1 MNTYRRNLL
10 FAATAVLLAHGMP
23 ISNALAIDVPPFYT
37 GPDRE
42 QRLLEGAK
50 REGQLNIYS
59 SMTAP
64 DLDAVTDAF
73 QKKYGIKVNAWRAG
87 SEKVL
92 QRAVTEAR
100 GGRNEMDIV
109 ETNGPE
115 MEALHR
121 EKVFTEVA
129 SPHTA
134 NLIPVAIRPHREWI
148 AIRMQV
154 FVQAYNTKLVS
165 KDDLPKSLFEY

>member
-92 QRAVTEAR
+92 QPSLQAEDVKGALNQQGMLPMGGPPDRFAQLIKSELERWPRVVAEAR
-100 GGRNEMDIV
+100 IKAD
-109 ETNGPE
+109 
-115 MEALHR
+115 
-121 EKVFTEVA
+121 
-129 SPHTA
+129 
-134 NLIPVAIRPHREWI
+134 
-148 AIRMQV
+148 
-154 FVQAYNTKLVS
+154 
-165 KDDLPKSLFEY
+165 